1 MILFGS
7 QKIKARGSYI
17 FQKQLYYI
25 YITFQ
30 KDSVLA
36 RGQSILNQLNLFSLH
51 PPPLQSFAFAF
62 ESGHGRQHPV
72 GHSVFQVL

>member
-36 RGQSILNQLNLFSLH
+36 RGQSIHNQLNLFSLH
-51 PPPLQSFAFAF
+51 LPSSYPLLLLLSLPMAD
-62 ESGHGRQHPV
+62 SIR
-72 GHSVFQVL
+72 

>member
-36 RGQSILNQLNLFSLH
+36 RGQSIHNQLNLFSLH
-51 PPPLQSFAFAF
+51 PPPSDPLLLLLSLAMAD
-62 ESGHGRQHPV
+62 SIR
-72 GHSVFQVL
+72 